1 VTAVRIHMQRR
12 SFADLAGTPA
22 NHFTLYFYAAVSQ
35 LLTTA
40 ASRLGSPQALSD
52 RFPFLAGYAQE
63 LQRREPDGQSAHAAS
78 TWWQQTIAAWEG
90 EVPDFLPLRA
100 LRDAGG
106 LDHDAVALAFVVG
119 LPEEDGRFGALFEA
133 LHGCDGQLRPTRGLL
148 AECWDNTAGPVAVR
162 HALQHLQS
170 LGVMRVINPDAPR
183 SQWVLEVP
191 HPVLD
196 AMRGDRAA
204 NPAPWARYHAPS
216 DLVGD
221 DGLIVPDVVR
231 EALERVSTLIGGDDV
246 RTVIVRGP
254 RRNGRRTL
262 LGALARSLG
271 RGTIEIHGFSRP
283 DDERW
288 RQLGL
293 LATALHAVPV
303 VVLDLA
309 PGESIEIPCLTA
321 YRGPLGVVVGRQGG
335 ITGPS
340 TDGAL
345 TFTLE
350 TPDVDLRR
358 EHWRRALGAR
368 LVDQAGAVSERF
380 RMTGGS
386 IRRVAAMARSHAVLA
401 GRDGV
406 TALDVQQASRA
417 LNSQAL
423 ETLAVRVPV
432 GGDWRD
438 LGAREETVRE
448 LIGLELR
455 CRHRERLERTV
466 RGVPGLESNCGVRA
480 LFRGPSGTG
489 KTLAARLL
497 ASALQMDLYRLDLS
511 SVVNKYIGETEKNLE
526 RVLSRAEELNVVLL
540 LDEGDALLTQRT
552 SVQSSTDR
560 YANLET
566 NYLLQRLE
574 SFDGILVVTTNAGDR
589 IDAAFERRMDVV
601 VEFHQPEPAERWD
614 IWQMHL
620 PSSHAVEPDFL
631 SDVAARCAI
640 SGGQIRNAVL
650 HASLLALD
658 GDRIVTS
665 ALIEAAVQREYR
677 KAGAVCPLR
686 RPLAPVGI
694 HR

>member
-1 VTAVRIHMQRR
+1 MQRR
-12 SFADLAGTPA
+12 SFVDLTGTPA
-22 NHFTLYFYAAVSQ
+22 NHYTLYFYAAVSQ
-35 LLTTA
+35 VLAAA
-40 ASRLGSPQALSD
+40 ASRLGSRQALCD

-63 LQRREPDGQSAHAAS
+63 LLRREPGDQPAHAAS
-78 TWWQQTIAAWEG
+78 TWWRQTIAEWESD
-90 EVPDFLPLRA
+90 VSDFLPVRA
-100 LRDAGG
+100 LRESAG
-106 LDHDAVALAFVVG
+106 LDHDALTLVFAVG
-119 LPEEDGRFGALFEA
+119 LLEEDARFGALFEA
-133 LHGCDGQLRPTRGLL
+133 LHGCEGQQRPTRGLL
-148 AECWDNTAGPVAVR
+148 AECWDCAGAGIEVR
-162 HALQHLQS
+162 NALRHLES
-170 LGVMRVINPDAPR
+170 IGLVRVTNADAPR
-183 SQWVLEVP
+183 SQWMLEVP
-191 HPVLD
+191 HPILD
-196 AMRGDRAA
+196 AIRGDRIA

-216 DLVGD
+216 DLI
-221 DGLIVPDVVR
+221 DGRELIVPDAVR
-231 EALERVSTLIGGDDV
+231 SALERVSALAGADEV
-246 RTVIVRGP
+246 RTIIVRGP
-254 RRNGRRTL
+254 RHNGRRTL

-271 RGTIEIHGFSRP
+271 RGTLEIHGASRP

-288 RQLGL
+288 RPVGL
-293 LATALHAVPV
+293 LATTLNALPV
-303 VVLDLA
+303 LVFDLA
-309 PGESIEIPCLTA
+309 PGESIEIPRPTG
-321 YRGPLGVVVGRQGG
+321 YSGPLGVVMGRQGG
-335 ITGPS
+335 ITGPC
-340 TDGAL
+340 TEGAL
-345 TFTLE
+345 TFMLD
-350 TPDVDLRR
+350 TPDVQLRR
-358 EHWRRALGAR
+358 EHWRRVPGAQPLDEVDAISEGFR
-368 LVDQAGAVSERF
+368 L
-380 RMTGGS
+380 TGGA
-386 IRRVAAMARSHAVLA
+386 IRRMAAMARSHAVLA
-401 GRDGV
+401 GRGAV
-406 TALDVQQASRA
+406 TAADVQQASRT
-417 LNSQAL
+417 LNSQVL

-438 LGAREETVRE
+438 LGAREETIRE

-455 CRHRERLERTV
+455 CRHRERLERAV
-466 RGVPGLESNCGVRA
+466 RSVPGLQSNCGVRA

-497 ASALQMDLYRLDLS
+497 ASGLQMDLYRLDLS
-511 SVVNKYIGETEKNLE
+511 AVVNKYIGETEKNLE
-526 RVLSRAEELNVVLL
+526 RVLSRAEELNVILL

-620 PSSHAVEPDFL
+620 PSSHAVESDFL
-631 SDVAARCAI
+631 TEVAARCAL

-658 GDRIVTS
+658 GERIVTS

-686 RPLAPVGI
+686 RPLAPAGI